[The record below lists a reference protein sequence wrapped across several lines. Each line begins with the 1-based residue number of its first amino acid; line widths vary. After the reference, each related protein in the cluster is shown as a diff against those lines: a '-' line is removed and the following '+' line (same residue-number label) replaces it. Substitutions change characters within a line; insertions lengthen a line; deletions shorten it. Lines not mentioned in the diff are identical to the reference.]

1 MIELGNEKTDLSNTH
16 GEYTKIEKRF
26 KEMETT
32 ISDLKANDVRYKEE
46 LAQLI
51 EERDQ
56 LTEKMNNSKYDTKGA

>member
-1 MIELGNEKTDLSNTH
+1 MIELGNEKTDLSNTN

-56 LTEKMNNSKYDTKGA
+56 LTEKMNNSK